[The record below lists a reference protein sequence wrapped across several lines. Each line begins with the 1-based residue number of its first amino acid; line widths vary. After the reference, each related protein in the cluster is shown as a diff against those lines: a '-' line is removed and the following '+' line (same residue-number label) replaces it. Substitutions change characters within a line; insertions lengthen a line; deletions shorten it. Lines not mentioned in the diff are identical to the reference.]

1 MADFI
6 KNIKPNNELEKQF
19 WEENRTVAGIDEA
32 GRGPLAGPVCAAAII
47 LPEDFS
53 NQIGIN
59 DSKKLTHTDH
69 FAIYNALKNIAIF
82 SYEMIDNDTIDRIN
96 ILQAT
101 QLAMKNA
108 VLKLSKPPD
117 FLLVDGN
124 YFIGFGI
131 PFKTIVKGDTKS
143 ISIAAA
149 SIIAKVKR
157 DNWMIEVADKQY
169 PNYSFAQHKGYA
181 TKKHFEAIDKYGICP
196 LHRKSFLRK
205 YNDRQLRLFT

>member
-1 MADFI
+1 MG
-6 KNIKPNNELEKQF
+6 KNWNEILPNDKFEKPFWKEKKI
-19 WEENRTVAGIDEA
+19 VAGIDEA

-47 LPEDFS
+47 LPENYANIS
-53 NQIGIN
+53 GIK
-59 DSKKLTHTDH
+59 DSKKLTHKDH
-69 FAIYNALKNIAIF
+69 IKLFEEIKKTAVY
-82 SYEMIDNDTIDRIN
+82 SYEMIDNKTIDKIN

-108 VLKLSKPPD
+108 VMKLENSPD

-131 PFKTIVKGDTKS
+131 PYQTIVKGDSKS

-157 DNWMIEVADKQY
+157 DNWMIEIADTHY
-169 PNYSFAQHKGYA
+169 PEYGFGQHKGYA

-196 LHRKSFLRK
+196 LHRKTFLRK
-205 YNDRQLRLFT
+205 YFDGQQKLFE